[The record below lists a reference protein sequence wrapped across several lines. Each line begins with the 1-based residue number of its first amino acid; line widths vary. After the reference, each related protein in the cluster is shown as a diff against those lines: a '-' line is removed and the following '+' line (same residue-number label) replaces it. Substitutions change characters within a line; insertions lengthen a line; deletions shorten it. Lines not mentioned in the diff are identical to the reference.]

1 MAERLQE
8 LISRIQEWWGK
19 FTTRQKALI
28 ISIFAVVL
36 VAIGITVYF
45 ATRPEYYTLATAQNA
60 QEAATIKSL
69 LDGDNI
75 AYTQSDDGMTFTI
88 NKEDEATASILLG
101 TNNIPSNG
109 YSIADVFDGG
119 FSTTEAD
126 KEKKYQLYLESRFE
140 QQLASMDGV
149 ASAQV
154 NLSIPAD
161 DGTILSLDK
170 ESYANV
176 ILKLDYEMPQETAA
190 GIANWISTGLGN
202 ETSDNILI
210 MDSAGN
216 VLFSG
221 GDSSSSLGIANSQ
234 LSTRQKLENIIKG
247 QVKDVVIGTAVYD
260 NCAVGL
266 NLIVDF
272 NEKEVVD
279 HHYYVDEGQT
289 QGYLDSRSEYT
300 EESSSGSGGVPGTDT
315 NDDDTTY
322 VLEDNQQTSTAI
334 SDITENYLPS
344 ETITTTKDT
353 VGTINY
359 DDSSVTVVVT
369 NYVMY
374 NEDILRDNGTLGD
387 QSFDEYTQ
395 GIQIAK
401 TDVDQD
407 LYSAVANATGISQ
420 ENITILAYDV
430 PFFEYASEGRT
441 ASDYL
446 QIILAVIVFLM
457 LGFIVLRTLRKN
469 KVEEEEPE
477 PELSVEKLLETTRS
491 EEEEDELD
499 RIGYT
504 EKSEARLLIEQF
516 VDEQPEAVAAIL
528 RNWLNEDW
536 G

>member
-1 MAERLQE
+1 MAERIQD
-8 LISRIQEWWGK
+8 LISKIQEWWAK

-28 ISIFAVVL
+28 ISLAAVVL
-36 VAIGITVYF
+36 VAVGITVYF
-45 ATRPEYYTLATAQNA
+45 ATKPEFYTLATAENA

-69 LDGDNI
+69 LEGNNI
-75 AYTQSDDGMTFTI
+75 SFTQSDDGMTFTI
-88 NKEDEATASILLG
+88 KKEDEATASILLG

-109 YSIADVFDGG
+109 YSINDVFEGG
-119 FSTTEAD
+119 FSATEAD

-140 QQLASMDGV
+140 SQLASMDGV
-149 ASAQV
+149 SSAQV
-154 NLSIPAD
+154 NLSIPD
-161 DGTILSLDK
+161 NDGTILSLNE

-210 MDSAGN
+210 MDNAGN

-221 GDSSSSLGIANSQ
+221 GDSSSIMGIANSQ
-234 LSTRQKLENIIKG
+234 ITQRQKLESIIKG
-247 QVKDVVIGTAVYD
+247 QVKDVVVGTAVYD

-266 NLIVDF
+266 NLVVKFDE
-272 NEKEVVD
+272 NEIVD

-300 EESSSGSGGVPGTDT
+300 EESNSGSGGVPGTDT

-334 SDITENYLPS
+334 SDVTENYLPS
-344 ETITTTKDT
+344 ERITTTRGT
-353 VGTINY
+353 VGDIDY
-359 DDSSVTVVVT
+359 DASSVTVVVT

-401 TDVDQD
+401 TEVDQD
-407 LYSAVANATGISQ
+407 LYAAVANATGFSP
-420 ENITILAYDV
+420 EKITILAYDV
-430 PFFEYASEGRT
+430 PFFEYSSGGRT
-441 ASDYL
+441 VQDYL
-446 QIILAVIVFLM
+446 QIILAVVVFLM
-457 LGFIVLRTLRKN
+457 LGFIVLRTLRGN
-469 KVEEEEPE
+469 KEEEEEPE
-477 PELSVEKLLETTRS
+477 PELSVEDLLETTRETD
-491 EEEEDELD
+491 EELES
-499 RIGYT
+499 IGFSD
-504 EKSEARLLIEQF
+504 KSEARLLIEQF
-516 VDEQPEAVAAIL
+516 VDEQPEAVASLL